1 MPDIQE
7 IYSDIH
13 VGYTDFEEEC
23 YFQCVFKKHILHC
36 PDPEDYTVDRKLHK
50 LQIFILKYLSG

>member
-7 IYSDIH
+7 IYPDIH

-23 YFQCVFKKHILHC
+23 YFQCVFKKTYIA
-36 PDPEDYTVDRKLHK
+36 
-50 LQIFILKYLSG
+50 LS

>member
-13 VGYTDFEEEC
+13 VGYADFEEKC
-23 YFQCVFKKHILHC
+23 YFQCVFKKTYI
-36 PDPEDYTVDRKLHK
+36 T
-50 LQIFILKYLSG
+50 LS

>member
-23 YFQCVFKKHILHC
+23 YFQCVFKKTYI
-36 PDPEDYTVDRKLHK
+36 T
-50 LQIFILKYLSG
+50 LS